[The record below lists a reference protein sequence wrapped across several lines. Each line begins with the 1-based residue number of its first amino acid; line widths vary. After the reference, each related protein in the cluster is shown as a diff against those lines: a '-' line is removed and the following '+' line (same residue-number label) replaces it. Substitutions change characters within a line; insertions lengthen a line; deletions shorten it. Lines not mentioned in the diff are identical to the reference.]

1 MSVDMALL
9 ISLTSVTISMIS
21 TIINLRRSGTADAK
35 KESADLTTV
44 IVKLE
49 NIANDTAEIKADIR
63 SVKEDIKQHTEQ
75 IIRIDQSL
83 KAAWKVL
90 DRLQGSVKREDDG

>member
-1 MSVDMALL
+1 MTIEITVL
-9 ISLTSVTISMIS
+9 ISLVSATVATASAIISMRRNS
-21 TIINLRRSGTADAK
+21 TTDAK

-49 NIANDTAEIKADIR
+49 NIANDTTEIKTDIR
-63 SVKEDIKQHTEQ
+63 GVKDDLKQHSEQ

-90 DRLQGSVKREDDG
+90 DRLQGGRNEQDG